1 LGTVLASTFFAGINI
16 GADTVAKQALDQQLS
31 RVAVDIVVRAGWE
44 KERVWSSE
52 NATEVASLV
61 SSSGIEGVAETE
73 VISRGGWPIQLP
85 DTNTTMHFEVA
96 GISEK
101 SRVYEG
107 LTVIDG
113 APSLETNETYVWV
126 DSPSASDLQIG
137 DVLPVNISVWLG
149 EEVRIPPQASWIA
162 LNLTVAGFVELD
174 DKASL
179 IALGQYYTYSGP
191 GILGG
196 NYQEYVYIEN
206 LLIVDWNKTSA
217 ELLDAV
223 YAMSPS
229 FGPINT
235 DILVYLDRGTL
246 IGPWSIDEAVDK
258 VRTITSQITNKV
270 LNWGVYAE
278 NYLENVLNSY
288 RFVSQNMRL
297 SFFVTAIP
305 VFFMAWYMGSTVSDV
320 SFNLRRREIGLLLTK
335 GFSARQLLRLFLSE
349 AFLIGLA
356 GGILGVGLGVFLTPL
371 FGASGGYVFSEIPAI
386 GLDTVILAVVF
397 SLFLVFLSVFRSA
410 RRASKLNAVDAL
422 KQYQYVEE
430 IKPYKRKW
438 PWAAFILGTYKIITL
453 LLGINLFTMTAGPA
467 PTTNI
472 IAMILLGAWIGFDTF
487 VLGYG
492 IPGATLGLGLGPVLF
507 FWGLTKLLIRGSM
520 KFQELT
526 TKATSF
532 LGDLGAL
539 ATRNVQRNPARAA
552 AVAFLIA
559 LILGYSVQ
567 IIGVYA
573 SERDFTVRQIRF
585 SVGADISISLNTL
598 TNSSSVMAKLADL
611 SDVESATLEYIFSG
625 QSSVGTISLKAVD
638 PEVWLET
645 AYYEGELFT
654 GSDVTTAVQRM
665 TKDNNTIIL
674 ERSVAS
680 RLDLHVNQ
688 AISLTFADIGVSK
701 TNSLEV
707 VGFFGLELQQSP
719 YYGYRSVSSFWSYV
733 PEGLYDTLKNEVY
746 ASGRILVKLNTGAD
760 GKAVAEQIRGLD
772 LDNVGVVSAVAE
784 ELEEWQSN
792 IMISGSLNVQ
802 RIGVAFA
809 VLAASLGTALVT
821 FVSLKERRK
830 EVSIMCVRGLSFK
843 QLITMLLTENLAVVV
858 FAVFLGAVGGLLIVR
873 GNVAAANIAPFSYSP
888 LTRHM
893 VFPMDTLLTLISC
906 FALVFVSTIIP
917 VIIMAKRY
925 TSRLERIVREA

>member
-1 LGTVLASTFFAGINI
+1 MLASTFFAGINI

-44 KERVWSSE
+44 KESVWSSE
-52 NATEVASLV
+52 NATEVANLV
-61 SSSGIEGVAETE
+61 SSSRIEGVVETE
-73 VISRGGWPIQLP
+73 VISRGGWPIHLP

-107 LTVIDG
+107 LTVLPDG
-113 APSLETNETYVWV
+113 TPSLGVNETYVWV
-126 DSPSASDLQIG
+126 DSPSANDLQIG

-149 EEVRIPPQASWIA
+149 GEIRIPPQAGWIV

-191 GILGG
+191 GILRA
-196 NYQEYVYIEN
+196 NSQEYVYLQN
-206 LLIVDWNKTSA
+206 LLIADWNRTFA
-217 ELLDAV
+217 ELLDTV

-229 FGPINT
+229 FGPVNT

-258 VRTITSQITNKV
+258 VKIITSQITNKV
-270 LNWGVYAE
+270 LNWGAYAE

-288 RFVSQNMRL
+288 RFVSQTMRL
-297 SFFVTAIP
+297 SFFVTGIP
-305 VFFMAWYMGSTVSDV
+305 VFFMAWYMGATVSDV

-335 GFSARQLLRLFLSE
+335 GFSARQLLRLFLAE

-356 GGILGVGLGVFLTPL
+356 GGILGVVLGVFLTPF
-371 FGASGGYVFSEIPAI
+371 FGASGGYMFSEIPAI
-386 GLDTVILAVVF
+386 GLDTVILALIF

-422 KQYQYVEE
+422 KEYRYMEE
-430 IKPYKRKW
+430 VRPYKRKW
-438 PWAAFILGTYKIITL
+438 PWAAFILGSYKIIML
-453 LLGINLFTMTAGPA
+453 LLGINLFAITAGRP
-467 PTTNI
+467 PTYNI
-472 IAMILLGAWIGFDTF
+472 IAMILLNAWTAFDTF

-492 IPGATLGLGLGPVLF
+492 ISGFTMGLGLGPVLF

-585 SVGADISISLNTL
+585 NVGADISVSLNTL
-598 TNSSSVMAKLADL
+598 TNASSVMAKLADL
-611 SDVESATLEYIFSG
+611 SDVESVTIEYAFSG
-625 QSSVGTISLKAVD
+625 RSSVGTVNLRAVD
-638 PEVWLET
+638 PEVWLAT

-654 GSDVTTAVQRM
+654 GSDVTTAVQHM
-665 TKDNNTIIL
+665 TEDNNTIVL

-680 RLDLHVNQ
+680 RLNLHVNQ
-688 AISLTFADIGVSK
+688 AISLTFGDLGMSK
-701 TNSLEV
+701 TNSLKV
-707 VGFFGLELQQSP
+707 VGFFGLESQQTP
-719 YYGYRSVSSFWSYV
+719 FFGYSSVSSFWSYV
-733 PEGLYDTLKNEVY
+733 PEGFYDMVSDGVY

-760 GKAVAEQIRGLD
+760 GKAVVDQIRGLD
-772 LDNVGVVSAVAE
+772 LDNVGVVNAVAE
-784 ELEEWQSN
+784 QLEEWQSN

-802 RIGVAFA
+802 RLGVAFA

-858 FAVFLGAVGGLLIVR
+858 FAVLLGAVGGLLIVR
-873 GNVAAANIAPFSYSP
+873 GNVAAANITPYSYSP
-888 LTRHM
+888 LTHHM

-906 FALVFVSTIIP
+906 FALVFISTIIP